1 MAAYVPSSDLN
12 ALAPIS
18 TRQGADVDLLASTLH
33 QVLQGTTHHTHDT
46 DRQDSAPRRDD
57 KHTGIELVV
66 DTDVLALKGA
76 GAEVTPALLSGQIVL
91 DLAES
96 TSVKEITLQFRGKAK
111 LPPVEN
117 VPWVSFFFHE
127 GGVAICSDSRVFST
141 TVQGRVQ

>member
-1 MAAYVPSSDLN
+1 MAAYVPSTENSDLN

-18 TRQGADVDLLASTLH
+18 THQGAEVDLLASTLH
-33 QVLQGTTHHTHDT
+33 HVLPGTHHT
-46 DRQDSAPRRDD
+46 DRQDLAPRRDD

-66 DTDVLALKGA
+66 NTDVLTLKGA

-96 TSVKEITLQFRGKAK
+96 TPVKEITLQFRGKAK

-117 VPWVSFFFHE
+117 DSCVS
-127 GGVAICSDSRVFST
+127 CLP
-141 TVQGRVQ
+141 